1 MNMELLERLG
11 SDFSLR
17 EVSAFPERSF
27 DSSKRATEALE
38 SRDIELEERGVGNAM
53 LRGAGVLAIGAIV
66 GSGIYFGLQNPKR
79 STSVMRGVSYVSLI
93 FIFLRPFR
101 RAHLIEV
108 HRR

>member
-1 MNMELLERLG
+1 MVLLERLG

-79 STSVMRGVSYVSLI
+79 CVMRDVSYVFLI